1 MNKIRTRNKR
11 KLLLEY
17 LSLENPQ
24 DSLSMLVSDSKI
36 HRLKYNG
43 IKTVIV
49 QSSIPVEPSIYIRLI
64 NEFARLGFEVKTN
77 HLDSLGND
85 ERETIRQQV
94 REIYESL
101 KQGGCLVISYGK
113 SHALPLICSFFIFS
127 GYSINDAIDLSNSLN
142 PHFRLNE
149 LEESFLYSFYEY
161 ISNNKFNGRGI
172 RINNDINYRPQ
183 SDVNIPMDHT
193 GKDDQRS
200 PEISGELITG
210 NETDEIMIS
219 DLTDNDMKTLMGD
232 TDQDYQIHENN
243 LASIDIS
250 EKSDENITPL
260 KTGDSALLS
269 EEGKGITAE
278 TEERAETDEAPKRRY
293 EDREEAHEEEEGPAD
308 LDKQIHIETGPFYKS
323 IRFKLVSIISV
334 IIIASLTGMIFLASF
349 FFKQDNTIRV
359 KENIHKIAELVML
372 KVSSDINTLVDK
384 SKFLIAAKVET
395 GGGTGPGEAG
405 KSLNEDREII
415 FIGTTEKRVSG
426 GPISFSKTLS
436 NNTLLTEMQVTRDDI
451 INAVTANSSD
461 LMNAFDGDRLI
472 QNMSQGF
479 DGPVIGFCVPYQQNQ
494 NREVLSVIIIVVK
507 FDNLLK
513 TFRTSGIINPVMIND
528 RGDLI
533 GHPDSNLVKSG
544 SNWRDYPLVK
554 FMMKSKENNQ
564 QKLYK
569 DEKGVYYWGSFYKI
583 GFGGAGVIAYTKEQ
597 LALQEVYNIQR
608 RNLFLMIAVLSA
620 AVIIV
625 FFFGKSLTQPII
637 RLLDATNFI
646 KEGQYRVNIKP
657 SSNDEI
663 GQLTASFIEMGKGLE
678 EREKMKDAFGKFVN
692 KEIADK
698 VLSGEIRLG
707 GEKKTAAVFFS
718 DIRSFTSISEKLD
731 PEEVVEFLN
740 DYMTR
745 MVRCVNETGGVVDKY
760 IGDAIMAEWGVPI
773 SKGNDTERAV
783 NAALMMRKE
792 LIDFN
797 TGRGGD
803 KKPIIKIGCGINTGP
818 VLAGQ
823 IGSEDRMEYTVIG
836 DAVNLASRIESL
848 NKPFGTDI
856 LISQDSYELVKN
868 IFHVEKMSP
877 ISVKGKSEK
886 QQIYAVLGRKDDPE
900 APKTLDKMRSLMG
913 LQKMDFKRRSEDN
926 DDEPAKETKYEIHD
940 S

>member
-36 HRLKYNG
+36 HRLQYNG

-85 ERETIRQQV
+85 ELETIRQQV
-94 REIYESL
+94 REIHESL
-101 KQGGCLVISYGK
+101 KQGGCLVISYGR
-113 SHALPLICSFFIFS
+113 SHALPLISSFFIFS

-142 PHFRLNE
+142 SHFRLNE
-149 LEESFLYSFYEY
+149 LEESFLYSFHEY
-161 ISNNKFNGRGI
+161 ISDNKFNGRRI
-172 RINNDINYRPQ
+172 RINNDINNRPQ
-183 SDVNIPMDHT
+183 DDERVPAVHT
-193 GKDDQRS
+193 GKEDLRS
-200 PEISGELITG
+200 PEISGEPATE
-210 NETDEIMIS
+210 NETNKIMIS
-219 DLTDNDMKTLMGD
+219 DLTDEDMETLMGD
-232 TDQDYQIHENN
+232 AEQDFQIHENN
-243 LASIDIS
+243 LAPIDIS
-250 EKSDENITPL
+250 EKSEDNITPI
-260 KTGDSALLS
+260 KTDESALKND
-269 EEGKGITAE
+269 EVAGIKTEVNETAKI
-278 TEERAETDEAPKRRY
+278 DEIPARRY
-293 EDREEAHEEEEGPAD
+293 EDREIDHEEEELTD
-308 LDKQIHIETGPFYKS
+308 LDKFKHVETGPFYKS

-359 KENIHKIAELVML
+359 KENIHKISELVSL
-372 KVSSDINTLVDK
+372 KASSDINSLVDK
-384 SKFLIAAKVET
+384 SKFLIAAKENEKGET
-395 GGGTGPGEAG
+395 GTGEAE

-415 FIGTTEKRVSG
+415 FIGTTEKRVSDG
-426 GPISFSKTLS
+426 AISFSRTLL
-436 NNTLLTEMQVTRDDI
+436 NNTLLTEMQVLRNDI
-451 INAVTANSSD
+451 INAVTGNSRD

-472 QNMSQGF
+472 QNMSQDF
-479 DGPVIGFCVPYQQNQ
+479 EGPVIGLSVPYQQDE
-494 NREVLSVIIIVVK
+494 NRKVLTVLVIVVK
-507 FDNLLK
+507 FDEMVK
-513 TFRTSGIINPVMIND
+513 TFRASGIINPVMVND
-528 RGDLI
+528 RGDVI

-544 SNWRDYPLVK
+544 SNWRNYPLVK
-554 FMMKSKENNQ
+554 LMMESKQGNLQKRYQDEN
-564 QKLYK
+564 
-569 DEKGVYYWGSFYKI
+569 GVYYLGSFNKI

-608 RNLFLMIAVLSA
+608 RNFLLMIAVLSS

-637 RLLDATNFI
+637 RLLNATNFI

-718 DIRSFTSISEKLD
+718 DIRSFTAISEKLD

-803 KKPIIKIGCGINTGP
+803 KRPVIKIGCGINTGP

-856 LISQDSYELVKN
+856 LISQDSYELVKD

-900 APKTLDKMRSLMG
+900 SPKTLDKMRSLMG
-913 LQKMDFKRRSEDN
+913 IQKMDFKRRN
-926 DDEPAKETKYEIHD
+926 DDIDDEHLKERKYEIHD